1 MSNSHSFGKI
11 AEQKA
16 AEYLERNE
24 FIILERNFHY
34 RKAEIDILAKKD
46 GLLVVVE
53 VKARSSDYFGA
64 PESFV
69 SKKKIQLLVMAV
81 DAYLLKKDWD
91 LEVRFDI
98 ITYLVKNNSWKQEHI
113 ENAFYPF

>member
-1 MSNSHSFGKI
+1 MSDSYSFGQE

-16 AEYLERNE
+16 VEYLGQNGFEV
-24 FIILERNFHY
+24 LERNFHY
-34 RKAEIDILAKKD
+34 RKAEIDIIAKKNN
-46 GLLVVVE
+46 LLVIVE
-53 VKARSSDYFGA
+53 VKARSSDYFGV

-81 DAYLLKKDWD
+81 DAYLQKKDWD

-98 ITYLVKNNSWKQEHI
+98 ITYLVKNGSWKQEHI
-113 ENAFYPF
+113 EDAFYPF